1 MGKALAVL
9 GTASDVGKSVLAA
22 GLCRL
27 WAREGRRVAPFKA
40 QNMSLN
46 SYVTGCGGEIGRAQ
60 AVQARAC
67 GIEPTVDMN
76 PILLKPESDTRAQ
89 VILQGRA
96 VVSQEAARYYEEQTQ
111 LWTAVT
117 ESYGRLAAAHEII
130 VIEGAGS
137 AAEVNLR
144 DRDLVNWRMVHY
156 ADAQVVLVAD
166 IDRGGVFAQVVGT
179 LDLLRPNE
187 RARVKGVVINK
198 FRGDR
203 TLFDDGVRFLES
215 RTGVP
220 VLGVIPFL
228 PGCRFEEED
237 SLPERARRRARYRAE
252 TVNIAVILLPRM
264 SNATDFLVLESE
276 PDVVLRYVQSADE
289 LAEADVVMIP
299 GTKNTMADLAYLRA
313 QNFPPVFT
321 RHVQV
326 GRELIGLC
334 GGYQML
340 GRMLSDPHGIEEG
353 RAVAGLGF
361 LDVSTSWERHKVCRR
376 VAGVVADLDGL
387 NGHAVV
393 GYEIHAGRTASQ
405 AVPALLVAPEGAN
418 PEANGLA
425 GSEPEGAVGVGGR
438 VWGTSVHGVFDAPA
452 FRSAWLQRVRSR
464 KGLPPR
470 ECEGACSASA
480 MLDVTLTRWA
490 DHLDGHLDRARLE
503 RGLFSE
509 ELL

>member
-1 MGKALAVL
+1 MVKALAIL
-9 GTASDVGKSVLAA
+9 GTASDVGKSVLTA

-27 WAREGRRVAPFKA
+27 WAREGWRVAPFKA

-46 SYVTGCGGEIGRAQ
+46 SYVTECGGEMGRAQ

-89 VILQGRA
+89 VIVQGRA
-96 VVSQEAARYYEEQTQ
+96 VASQEAARYYEEQST

-117 ESYGRLAAAHEII
+117 ESYARLAAAHDLI

-144 DRDLVNWRMVHY
+144 ERDLVNWRMVHH

-179 LDLLRPNE
+179 LDLLRGNE
-187 RARVKGVVINK
+187 RARVIGVVINK

-203 TLFDDGVRFLES
+203 TLFDDGVRFLET

-237 SLPERARRRARYRAE
+237 SLPEQAKRRASYRAE

-264 SNATDFLVLESE
+264 SNATDFLALESE
-276 PDVVLRYVQSADE
+276 PDVVLRYVQSAGE
-289 LAEADVVMIP
+289 LTEADVVMIP

-313 QNFPPVFT
+313 QNFPAEFA
-321 RHVQV
+321 RHVKL
-326 GRELIGLC
+326 GGELIGLC

-340 GRMLSDPHGIEEG
+340 GRMLSDPHGVEEG
-353 RAVAGLGF
+353 GAMPGLGF
-361 LDVSTSWERHKVCRR
+361 LDVTTSWERQKVCRR
-376 VAGVVADLDGL
+376 VVGVVADLDGL

-393 GYEIHAGRTASQ
+393 GYEIHSGRTASQ
-405 AVPALLVAPEGAN
+405 AAPALLMRPEGADV
-418 PEANGLA
+418 EAG
-425 GSEPEGAVGVGGR
+425 GSSGRTLEGAVSGDGR

-452 FRSAWLQRVRSR
+452 FRSAWLERVRSR

-470 ECEGACSASA
+470 ACEGARSASA
-480 MLDVTLTRWA
+480 MLDDTLTRWA
-490 DHLDGHLDRARLE
+490 DHLDRHLDRACIK
-503 RGLFSE
+503 RGLSLE
-509 ELL
+509 EVS

>member
-1 MGKALAVL
+1 M
-9 GTASDVGKSVLAA
+9 
-22 GLCRL
+22 
-27 WAREGRRVAPFKA
+27 
-40 QNMSLN
+40 
-46 SYVTGCGGEIGRAQ
+46 GRAQ

-89 VILQGRA
+89 VIVQGRA
-96 VVSQEAARYYEEQTQ
+96 VVSQEAAHYYEEQAL
-111 LWTAVT
+111 LWAAVT
-117 ESYGRLAAAHEII
+117 ESYGRLAAAHELI

-144 DRDLVNWRMVHY
+144 ERDLVNWRMVSH
-156 ADAQVVLVAD
+156 ADAQVVLAAD
-166 IDRGGVFAQVVGT
+166 IDRGGVFAQVAGT

-187 RARVKGVVINK
+187 RARVIGVVINK

-203 TLFDDGVRFLES
+203 TLFDEGVRFLET

-228 PGCRFEEED
+228 AGCRFEEED
-237 SLPERARRRARYRAE
+237 SLPEHARRRASYQAE

-264 SNATDFLVLESE
+264 SNATDFLALESE
-276 PDVVLRYVQSADE
+276 PDVVLRYVHSADE

-313 QNFPPVFT
+313 QNLPAVFA
-321 RHVQV
+321 RHVKS
-326 GRELIGLC
+326 GRELVGLC

-340 GRMLSDPHGIEEG
+340 GRMLSDPDGIEEG
-353 RAVAGLGF
+353 GTMSGLGF
-361 LDVSTSWERHKVCRR
+361 LDVTTSWERQKVCRR
-376 VAGVVADLDGL
+376 VVGVVADLDGL

-393 GYEIHAGRTASQ
+393 GYEIHSGRTVSRA
-405 AVPALLVAPEGAN
+405 APALSVAPEGAG
-418 PEANGLA
+418 PEADSPPEGA
-425 GSEPEGAVGVGGR
+425 PEGAVGADGR

-452 FRSAWLQRVRSR
+452 FRSAWLERVRSR

-470 ECEGACSASA
+470 TCEGARSASA
-480 MLDVTLTRWA
+480 MLDDTLTRWA
-490 DHLDGHLDRARLE
+490 DHLDRHLDRARIE
-503 RGLFSE
+503 RGLSLE
-509 ELL
+509 EVS